1 MSPFLDRFQPFQP
14 AAEKRLFWLRQAFR
28 LLAITLAGL
37 HAWAAAV
44 SHSMNPDGVAYLDI
58 GDAYFRGDWEMAIN
72 TVWSPLYSWVLGA
85 VMCLFEPPMRWEF
98 PTVHLVNF
106 VIFLL
111 ALVAFEFMWKRL
123 LPVSSGQYSVS
134 SEENGLAEGQVGL
147 PGWAW
152 WSVGYLLFIWATLT
166 MIQMWAVTPDMLM
179 AAFVFWAA
187 GLVAQI
193 RHGPGLWRQFA
204 LLGCVLGLGYLSK
217 SIMLPVSVFFL
228 TAVFLAA
235 AIQPEQPRVNDG
247 GPKTED
253 GGPLFRPPSS
263 VLGPSYRVNWQ
274 QAVIGTAVSLVCFL
288 LVAGPFV
295 AVMSVANGRFTYGD
309 AGKFTYVRHV
319 NHVVYPHWQGEPP
332 GDGVPLHPSRQIFD
346 DPPIYEFGSPIG
358 GTYPISFDQSY
369 WYAGVEVRFDLANQ
383 LRQLLASAL
392 FYADLFIFQ
401 QAAVL
406 LGLALLCGL
415 RRRGRFS
422 MMGSL
427 RGWLLSGVGLLA
439 LLLYAPILVA
449 GRYVG
454 AFVLLF
460 WSDLLAQVR
469 VPDTAVVQRVT
480 HSVSL
485 LMILFLFV
493 NIALFNLQ
501 GFADLSGGSEPP
513 APTETAGPPDWPGAV
528 AAELWQ
534 LGIEPGD
541 EVAVIGYAF
550 DSYWA
555 RLARVQIVAETLGW
569 QADALWLGDSVFQQE
584 VLGVFASTGA
594 RAIVA
599 EYVPAYADV
608 SDWHQVG
615 NSNFYIYLL
624 DQEY

>member
-1 MSPFLDRFQPFQP
+1 MRIPASSPLLTRYW
-14 AAEKRLFWLRQAFR
+14 AGNETRLFWLRNGFR
-28 LLAITLAGL
+28 LLAVTLAGL
-37 HAWAAAV
+37 HAWAAAR

-58 GDAYFRGDWEMAIN
+58 GDAYFRGDWEIAIN
-72 TVWSPLYSWVLGA
+72 TVWSPLYAWILGA
-85 VMCLFEPPMRWEF
+85 VMWLFEPPMRWEF
-98 PTVHLVNF
+98 PLVHIVNF
-106 VIFLL
+106 FIFLL
-111 ALVAFEFMWKRL
+111 TLAAFEFMWERL
-123 LPVSSGQYSVS
+123 QVVSSQYSVVS
-134 SEENGLAEGQVGL
+134 SQNGVAEGQVGL

-152 WSVGYLLFIWATLT
+152 WSVGYLLFIWATLN
-166 MIQMWAVTPDMLM
+166 MIQIWAVTPDMLM
-179 AAFVFWAA
+179 AAFVFLAA
-187 GLVAQI
+187 GLVAEI
-193 RHGPGLWRQFA
+193 RRGPASWRQFA
-204 LLGCVLGLGYLSK
+204 LLGCVLGLGYSSK

-235 AIQPEQPRVNDG
+235 GNWRRAI
-247 GPKTED
+247 T
-253 GGPLFRPPSS
+253 
-263 VLGPSYRVNWQ
+263 
-274 QAVIGTAVSLVCFL
+274 GTAVSLVCFL
-288 LVAGPFV
+288 LVAAPFV

-319 NHVVYPHWQGEPP
+319 NQVVYPHWQGEPP

-346 DPPIYEFGSPIG
+346 DPPIYEFGTPIG

-383 LRQLLASAL
+383 VRQLLASAL

-406 LGLALLCGL
+406 MGLALLYTL

-422 MMGSL
+422 MLGGL

-469 VPDTAVVQRVT
+469 LPDTAVVRRAT

-501 GFADLSGGSEPP
+501 GFTDLSGGSEPP
-513 APTETAGPPDWPGAV
+513 APSAAAGPPDWPGAV
-528 AAELWQ
+528 AEELWQ

-569 QADALWLGDSVFQQE
+569 QADALWLGQPAFQQE
-584 VLGVFASTGA
+584 VLAVYASAGA

-599 EYVPAYADV
+599 EYVPAYANV
-608 SDWHQVG
+608 SSWHRVDS
-615 NSNFYIYLL
+615 SNFYIYLL
-624 DQEY
+624 DN

>member
-1 MSPFLDRFQPFQP
+1 LARTNDEDTLLPYLTRFPTYLPDAHGRVF
-14 AAEKRLFWLRQAFR
+14 RLRLAFR

-72 TVWSPLYSWVLGA
+72 TVWSPLYAWILGA
-85 VMCLFEPPMRWEF
+85 VLWLFEPPMRWEF

-106 VIFLL
+106 FIFLL
-111 ALVAFEFMWKRL
+111 ALAAFEFMWKRV
-123 LPVSSGQYSVS
+123 LPVSNGQYSVS
-134 SEENGLAEGQVGL
+134 SEENGLAEEQVGL
-147 PGWAW
+147 PRWAW
-152 WSVGYLLFIWATLT
+152 WSVGYLVFIWATLN

-179 AAFVFWAA
+179 AAFLFLAA
-187 GLVAQI
+187 GLVAQV
-193 RHGPGLWRQFA
+193 RRGRASWRQFA
-204 LLGCVLGLGYLSK
+204 LFGCVLGLGYLSK

-228 TAVFLAA
+228 TAVFIAA
-235 AIQPEQPRVNDG
+235 G
-247 GPKTED
+247 
-253 GGPLFRPPSS
+253 
-263 VLGPSYRVNWQ
+263 NWRR
-274 QAVIGTAVSLVCFL
+274 AVTGTAVSLACLL

-295 AVMSVANGRFTYGD
+295 IVMSVANGRFTYGD

-332 GDGVPLHPSRQIFD
+332 GDGVPLHPSRQLFD
-346 DPPIYEFGSPIG
+346 NPPIYEFGTPIA

-369 WYAGVEVRFDLANQ
+369 WYAGVEVRFDLGNQ
-383 LRQLLASAL
+383 VRQLLASAL
-392 FYADLFIFQ
+392 FYADLFVYQ

-406 LGLALLCGL
+406 LGLALLYAL
-415 RRRGRFS
+415 RRRGHFS
-422 MMGSL
+422 LLGGV
-427 RGWLLSGVGLLA
+427 RGWLLSGVGLLG

-469 VPDTAVVQRVT
+469 VPDTAVVRRVT

-485 LMILFLFV
+485 LMILFLFI

-501 GFADLSGGSEPP
+501 GFANLSGGSEPP
-513 APTETAGPPDWPGAV
+513 SPTDAAGPPDWPGAV
-528 AAELWQ
+528 AEKLWQ

-569 QADALWLGDSVFQQE
+569 QADALWLGDPVFQQE

-608 SDWHQVG
+608 SGWHQVD
-615 NSNFYIYLL
+615 NSNFYLYVLN
-624 DQEY
+624 DATR